1 LNQAL
6 ETQPA
11 NYVLVVKKD
20 CPTCTL
26 IEPVIQALAGN
37 SALSLKVYVQ
47 DDPSFPANLDGVIDD
62 SSLEYSYQAEIEVVP
77 TLIRLT
83 DGNGAQSED
92 SRIYGWDKE
101 QWQSFTRIEGLGAEL
116 VNFKPGCGSKTQD
129 PGMSEVLA
137 LRFGKQILQARSV
150 ELAEAEDI
158 MEACYDRGWSDGL
171 PVVPPIPLRVMRML
185 NGSARDAAEIVGK
198 VPPDNVPCTI
208 EKIAINAVM
217 AGCKPEY
224 FPVVIASVEAALQ
237 DRFCMHGLLC
247 TTYFSS
253 PVMVVNGPITK
264 QIGMNS
270 GVNALGQGNRANA
283 TIGRALQLIIRNVGG
298 GVPGGIDRA
307 NMGNPGKYTYCF
319 AEDESDENWG
329 SLSMDRGFGRK
340 DSVISLFA
348 GDGLQPVL
356 DQQSRTPH
364 SLAKSMAMSLRSVA
378 HTKLFGIADAI
389 LVVCPEHRRVFREGG
404 WSKEDLRK
412 ALHEE
417 LVTPGAEIIRG
428 ANDIAEGMPT
438 NFKDKVLNKFRDD
451 GLHIVTTG
459 GTAGMF
465 SAIIGG
471 WVASGERG
479 SQLTSQKIY
488 P

>member
-1 LNQAL
+1 MNQAL
-6 ETQPA
+6 ATQSA
-11 NYVLVVKKD
+11 SYALIVKKD

-26 IEPVIQALAGN
+26 IEPVIRALAEN
-37 SALSLKVYVQ
+37 PDLRLTVYVQ
-47 DDPSFPANLDGVIDD
+47 DDPSFPSGIGGVVDD
-62 SSLEYSYQAEIEVVP
+62 SQLEYSYRRAIEVVP
-77 TLIRLT
+77 TLIRLS
-83 DGNGAQSED
+83 DAADAHSEEA
-92 SRIYGWDKE
+92 RIYGWEKR
-101 QWQSFTRIEGLGAEL
+101 QWQDFTGMAQLGSDL
-116 VNFKPGCGSKTQD
+116 VDFKPGCGSKTQD
-129 PGMSEVLA
+129 PGMNEVLA
-137 LRFGKQILQARSV
+137 LRFDEQKLQARAI

-158 MEACYDRGWSDGL
+158 MEACFERGWTDGL
-171 PVVPPIPLRVMRML
+171 PVVPPTPLRVMRML
-185 NGSARDAAEIVGK
+185 NGSDRDAAEIIGK
-198 VPPDNVPCTI
+198 APPDNVPCSI

-253 PVMVVNGPITK
+253 PVMVVNGPVTK

-270 GVNALGQGNRANA
+270 GINALGQGNRANA
-283 TIGRALQLIIRNVGG
+283 TIGRALQLVIRNVGG

-307 NMGNPGKYTYCF
+307 TMGNPGKYSYCF
-319 AEDESDENWG
+319 AEDESDSNWT
-329 SLSMDRGFGRK
+329 SLAMDRGYKRK

-356 DQQSRTPH
+356 DQQSRTPQ

-378 HTKLFGIADAI
+378 HRKLFGMADAI
-389 LVVCPEHRRVFREGG
+389 LVVCPEHRRVLREGG
-404 WSKEDLRK
+404 WNKEDLRK
-412 ALHEE
+412 ALYEE
-417 LVTPGAEIIRG
+417 LMTPGAEVLRG
-428 ANDIAEGMPT
+428 VDDVAEGMPAK
-438 NFKDKVLNKFRDD
+438 FKDKILNKFRDD

-479 SQLTSQKIY
+479 SQLTSQKIK
-488 P
+488 